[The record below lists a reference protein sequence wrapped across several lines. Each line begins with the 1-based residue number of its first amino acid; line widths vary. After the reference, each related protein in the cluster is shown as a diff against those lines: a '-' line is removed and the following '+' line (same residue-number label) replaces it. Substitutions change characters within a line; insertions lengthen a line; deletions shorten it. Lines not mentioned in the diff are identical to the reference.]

1 MPLDK
6 RINARLFRDP
16 QLLYSQIF
24 FSLFLSP
31 ASSLSWPQGQEKS
44 PSALG
49 ARVKGLVLARAQPS
63 PPCSLSNNNH
73 KNNHRTSQSRFIVYY
88 SLRFSGPLFVP
99 SSRDSPSSRGS
110 FMEPLKSTTIR
121 MEEGR
126 DRGSQESINFLSISS
141 CIRVERERF
150 AGIMFLEKLLI
161 TIRVN

>member
-24 FSLFLSP
+24 FSPFLSP
-31 ASSLSWPQGQEKS
+31 ASGPGKVTVG
-44 PSALG
+44 PG
-49 ARVKGLVLARAQPS
+49 CTRKRTCARARTTLS
-63 PPCSLSNNNH
+63 PPVLLL
-73 KNNHRTSQSRFIVYY
+73 NNHRTSQSRFIVYY

-126 DRGSQESINFLSISS
+126 DRGS
-141 CIRVERERF
+141 
-150 AGIMFLEKLLI
+150 
-161 TIRVN
+161 